1 MDRHTLFEFMHEITS
16 MNVNKCI
23 FEVSAV
29 SNVRSGVCVCVCV
42 CWGRGVL
49 VREVLHYCCDSLKT

>member
-29 SNVRSGVCVCVCV
+29 SNVRRGVCVCV
-42 CWGRGVL
+42 GGGG
-49 VREVLHYCCDSLKT
+49 D

>member
-1 MDRHTLFEFMHEITS
+1 MDRHTLFEFMHQITS
-16 MNVNKCI
+16 MNMNKCI

-42 CWGRGVL
+42 CLTGGGL
-49 VREVLHYCCDSLKT
+49 VRKELHYCCDSLET

>member
-42 CWGRGVL
+42 LGEGGI
-49 VREVLHYCCDSLKT
+49 S